1 MIIEQAVFDI
11 GEVLFHDGEARRLF
25 QLQRDGR
32 SVSVI
37 RGCSRF
43 CERGRTWAWAQRSQ
57 MRRGLLADASRE
69 GGVAHADTGKDGI

>member
-1 MIIEQAVFDI
+1 MIIEQAVVDI
-11 GEVLFHDGEARRLF
+11 GGVLFHDGEARRLF
-25 QLQRDGR
+25 QIQRDGP

-43 CERGRTWAWAQRSQ
+43 CERGWAWAQRSQ
-57 MRRGLLADASRE
+57 MRRGLFADVSRG

>member
-1 MIIEQAVFDI
+1 MMLEQAVLDI
-11 GEVLFHDGEARRLF
+11 GEMLFHDGEAGRLF

-37 RGCSRF
+37 RGSSRF
-43 CERGRTWAWAQRSQ
+43 CERGRTWAGAQRLQ
-57 MRRGLLADASRE
+57 MRKGPLADTSRG

>member
-1 MIIEQAVFDI
+1 MIIEQAVLDI
-11 GEVLFHDGEARRLF
+11 GEMLFYDGEARRLF
-25 QLQRDGR
+25 QIQRDGP

-43 CERGRTWAWAQRSQ
+43 CERGWAWARAQRAQ
-57 MRRGLLADASRE
+57 MRWRPLADVSRG